1 VNKYF
6 PILSDTACKLKW
18 GWSTVYLNTGLTASC
33 HRASFSTIPDNFD
46 NFHTTA
52 EKTSARETMLKGQW
66 PTGGCEYCQGVE
78 SANGFSDRML
88 HNSIPGLVSDGTYPT
103 ILETY
108 FSNTCNLA
116 CLYCNPGL
124 SSSIDAEHIRFGD
137 FAVGGVELLSLKQKP
152 LTELE
157 AKFWH
162 WMKNNFE
169 KLERFHFLGGE
180 PFYQQQLDLLID
192 FVDQH
197 PNPQLELNLITN
209 LMVDQRILDK
219 KISQLKRLIAE
230 KKLKRLDITASIDC
244 WGAEQEYVRYGLK
257 LDQWLSNFLFLLDQR
272 WIKLNINQTIS
283 ALTIKTMPRLLQQL
297 AGWRKIRPVGQYFSV
312 TEPGPSYL
320 RPNIFGRGVF
330 DKDFAIVL
338 NLMTGTSGD
347 ETTAYKYMQGIA
359 NEIETHN
366 MNTAE
371 VNKLF
376 VFLNEKDRRRNTNW
390 RTTFPWLEKYVL

>member
-46 NFHTTA
+46 NFHVTA
-52 EKTSARETMLKGQW
+52 EKTRAREIMSKGQW

-78 SANGFSDRML
+78 SAHGFSDRML
-88 HNSIPGLVSDGTYPT
+88 HNSIPGLVSDGTYPA

-108 FSNTCNLA
+108 FSNTCNLS

-124 SSSIDAEHIRFGD
+124 SSSIDAENIRFGD
-137 FAVGGVELLSLKQKP
+137 FAVGGVELISLKQKP

-157 AKFWH
+157 PKFWH

-180 PFYQQQLDLLID
+180 PFYQRQLDLLID

-197 PNPQLELNLITN
+197 SNPQLELNLITN

-283 ALTIKTMPRLLQQL
+283 ALTIKTMPELLQQL
-297 AGWRKIRPVGQYFSV
+297 AVWRKIRPVGHYFSV

-330 DKDFAIVL
+330 DKDFASVL
-338 NLMTGTSGD
+338 NSMTGTSSD
-347 ETTAYKYMQGIA
+347 EITAYKYMQGIA
-359 NEIETHN
+359 DEIETHD
-366 MNTAE
+366 MNTVE